1 VFDPILLLDVLVL
14 PLVLEVV
21 WEVVLVLLF
30 DPMLL
35 LDGLVLPLVLE
46 VV

>member
-21 WEVVLVLLF
+21 WEVVLVLL
-30 DPMLL
+30 